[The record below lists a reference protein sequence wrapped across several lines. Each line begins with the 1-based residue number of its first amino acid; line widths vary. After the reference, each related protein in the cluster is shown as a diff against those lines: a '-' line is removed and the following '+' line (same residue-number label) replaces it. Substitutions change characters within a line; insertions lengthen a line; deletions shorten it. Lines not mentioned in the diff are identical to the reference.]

1 MEGRGGPLGP
11 ELAYLGQAQPHGS
24 HGAKRCP
31 IPLVARL
38 TLAIAPPPRPRG
50 ALGQASPASQFP
62 SSSSSSSLPI
72 RSDAVPFCI
81 PGGWSEGG
89 LGTARPWG

>member
-38 TLAIAPPPRPRG
+38 TLAIAPPPPPRR
-50 ALGQASPASQFP
+50 LGP
-62 SSSSSSSLPI
+62 SKPCLSISFILLVLI
-72 RSDAVPFCI
+72 
-81 PGGWSEGG
+81 
-89 LGTARPWG
+89 TAN

>member
-38 TLAIAPPPRPRG
+38 TLAIAPPPPPPRR
-50 ALGQASPASQFP
+50 LGP
-62 SSSSSSSLPI
+62 SKPCLSISFILLVLI
-72 RSDAVPFCI
+72 
-81 PGGWSEGG
+81 
-89 LGTARPWG
+89 TAN